1 MDTLGLRIKKER
13 KRLGFT
19 QVAFAK
25 IGGVEP
31 NAQGHYESGYR
42 SPKADYLQKL
52 SDAGVDVAYLFSSTP
67 LALSES
73 KQVEPDTTHPS
84 LQRQP
89 SSMEDAQSTAV
100 HVSSLLS
107 ALHTSLS
114 DTTDVIVGVASCFS
128 LPNTGPREQ
137 NFERQVTAFRED
149 ARRFINQASFRI
161 KCSTL
166 DS

>member
-52 SDAGVDVAYLFSSTP
+52 SDAGVDVAYLFSSTSLVP
-67 LALSES
+67 SES
-73 KQVEPDTTHPS
+73 KQVEPYTMS
-84 LQRQP
+84 SLLQRQP
-89 SSMEDAQSTAV
+89 RSMEVAQSTAA
-100 HVSSLLS
+100 HVSAILS

-128 LPNTGPREQ
+128 LPNTEPREQ
-137 NFERQVTAFRED
+137 NFKVQVTTFRED
-149 ARRFINQASFRI
+149 ARRFINHALFRI
-161 KCSTL
+161 KCSTH
-166 DS
+166 DN